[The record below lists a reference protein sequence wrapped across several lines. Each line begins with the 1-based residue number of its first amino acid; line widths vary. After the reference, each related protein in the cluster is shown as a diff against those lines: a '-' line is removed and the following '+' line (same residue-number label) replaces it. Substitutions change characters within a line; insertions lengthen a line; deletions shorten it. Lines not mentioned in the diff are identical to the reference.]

1 MGYFQLKYRVM
12 DALLD
17 VSTEDSEVGQKR
29 EKGLSEEEASGKSS

>member
-17 VSTEDSEVGQKR
+17 VYIEDSGIGQKR
-29 EKGLSEEEASGKSS
+29 EKRLSEEEASGKCS